1 MTEARRGR
9 RGFGDEDEEV
19 GDKLVDVGAGAE
31 LGEFGGEVFRVVLQ
45 PLGHV
50 EQSGMAEAKMGA
62 GLQNS
67 SGVESVSLEETRA
80 AFRTFRLRTAC

>member
-50 EQSGMAEAKMGA
+50 EQSGSRKQIWE
-62 GLQNS
+62 
-67 SGVESVSLEETRA
+67 RA
-80 AFRTFRLRTAC
+80 SRTAPALKV